1 VDAAEYFAGSKGGK
15 TGLSYDSMD
24 GEISAGITP
33 TGARKSS
40 VALTAAGGTFLAR
53 GMPAAVKESG
63 KMQRTVLI
71 QFDSLQAALAAYD
84 SAGYQEAMRELGNNA
99 VVRDIRII
107 EGV

>member
-1 VDAAEYFAGSKGGK
+1 MPKAY
-15 TGLSYDSMD
+15 L
-24 GEISAGITP
+24 ISAYHEIHDQDALAAYAKLALP
-33 TGARKSS
+33 S
-40 VALTAAGGTFLAR
+40 LTAAGGTFLAR

-71 QFDSLQAALAAYD
+71 QFDSIQAALAAYD
-84 SAGYQEAMRELGNNA
+84 SAGYQEAMRALGNNA